1 MKLSDRLQAVAS
13 FVTPGLRVAD
23 IGTDHGYIP
32 IYLTEQGIIPY
43 AIAMDINKGPILR
56 AQENIKENGLEKL
69 IETRLSNGFDKLEP
83 GEADCAVIAGMGGE
97 LITNILNN
105 GRNVV
110 DGLKELVLSPH
121 SEVWLVRKY
130 LHNNDFKI
138 IDEKMIIDEGKFYTI
153 IKVVKGKDEIYSE
166 EDYMYGKILIEKKD
180 EVLMKYICKEYNKV
194 EKIFENIRKN
204 GTDNTKSRISELEKE
219 KEMLTNVINKLENG
233 D

>member
-13 FVTPGLRVAD
+13 FVTHGLRVAD

-32 IYLTEQGIIPY
+32 IYLTEQGIVPY

-97 LITNILNN
+97 LITKILDN
-105 GRNVV
+105 GRNVT
-110 DGLKELVLSPH
+110 DELKELVLSPH

-138 IDEKMIIDEGKFYTI
+138 IDEKMIIDEDKFYTI
-153 IKVVKGKDEIYSE
+153 MKVVKGIDDIYSE

-180 EVLMKYICKEYNKV
+180 EVLMKYIYKEYNKV
-194 EKIFENIRKN
+194 EKIFENISKN
-204 GTDNTKSRISELEKE
+204 GTDNAKSRIAELEKE
-219 KEMLTNVINKLENG
+219 KKMLTNVMNKLENG

>member
-56 AQENIKENGLEKL
+56 AQENIKENSLEKF

-97 LITNILNN
+97 LITDILNN

>member
-56 AQENIKENGLEKL
+56 AQENIKENSLEKF

>member
-83 GEADCAVIAGMGGE
+83 GEADCAVIVGMGGE
-97 LITNILNN
+97 LITKILDN
-105 GRNVV
+105 GRNVT
-110 DGLKELVLSPH
+110 DELKELVLSPH

-138 IDEKMIIDEGKFYTI
+138 IDEKMIIDEDKFYTI
-153 IKVVKGKDEIYSE
+153 MKVVKGIDDIYSE

-180 EVLMKYICKEYNKV
+180 EVLMKYIFKEYNKV
-194 EKIFENIRKN
+194 EKIFENISKN
-204 GTDNTKSRISELEKE
+204 GTDNAKSRIAELEKE
-219 KEMLTNVINKLENG
+219 KKMLTNVMNKLENG

>member
-13 FVTPGLRVAD
+13 FVTPGLRVVD

-56 AQENIKENGLEKL
+56 AQENIKENSLEKF

-180 EVLMKYICKEYNKV
+180 EVLMKYIFKEYNKV
-194 EKIFENIRKN
+194 EKIFENISKN
-204 GTDNTKSRISELEKE
+204 GTDNAKSRIAELEKE
-219 KEMLTNVINKLENG
+219 KKMLTNVMNKLENG

>member
-97 LITNILNN
+97 LIKKILDN
-105 GRNVV
+105 GRNVTYE
-110 DGLKELVLSPH
+110 LKELVLSPH

-138 IDEKMIIDEGKFYTI
+138 IDEKMIVDEGKFYTI
-153 IKVVKGKDEIYSE
+153 MKVIKGKDDIYSE

-180 EVLMKYICKEYNKV
+180 EVLMKYIYKEYNKV
-194 EKIFENIRKN
+194 EKIFENISKN
-204 GTDNTKSRISELEKE
+204 GTDNAKSRIAELEKE
-219 KEMLTNVINKLENG
+219 KKMLTNVINKLENG

>member
-138 IDEKMIIDEGKFYTI
+138 IDEKMIIDEDKFYTI
-153 IKVVKGKDEIYSE
+153 MKVVKGIDDIYSE

-180 EVLMKYICKEYNKV
+180 EVLMKYIYKEYNKV
-194 EKIFENIRKN
+194 EKIFENISKN
-204 GTDNTKSRISELEKE
+204 GTDNAKSRIAELEKE
-219 KEMLTNVINKLENG
+219 KKMLTNVMNKLENG

>member
-13 FVTPGLRVAD
+13 FVTHGLRVAD

-32 IYLTEQGIIPY
+32 IYLTEQGIVPY

-97 LITNILNN
+97 LIIKILDN
-105 GRNVV
+105 GRNVT
-110 DGLKELVLSPH
+110 DELKELVLSPH

-138 IDEKMIIDEGKFYTI
+138 IDEKMIIDEDKFYTI
-153 IKVVKGKDEIYSE
+153 MKVVKGIDDIYSE

-180 EVLMKYICKEYNKV
+180 EVLMKYIYKEYNKV
-194 EKIFENIRKN
+194 EKIFENISKN
-204 GTDNTKSRISELEKE
+204 GTDNAKSRIAELEKE
-219 KEMLTNVINKLENG
+219 KKMLTNVMNKLENG

>member
-180 EVLMKYICKEYNKV
+180 EVLMKYIFKEYNKV
-194 EKIFENIRKN
+194 EKIFENISKN
-204 GTDNTKSRISELEKE
+204 GTDNAKSRIAELEKE
-219 KEMLTNVINKLENG
+219 KKMLTNVMNKLENG

>member
-56 AQENIKENGLEKL
+56 AQENIKENSLEKF

-194 EKIFENIRKN
+194 EKIFENISKN
-204 GTDNTKSRISELEKE
+204 GTDNAKSRIAELEKE
-219 KEMLTNVINKLENG
+219 KKMLTNVMNKLENG

>member
-56 AQENIKENGLEKL
+56 AQENIKENSLEKF

-180 EVLMKYICKEYNKV
+180 EVLMKYIFKEYNKV
-194 EKIFENIRKN
+194 EKIFENISKN
-204 GTDNTKSRISELEKE
+204 GTDNAKSRIAELEKE
-219 KEMLTNVINKLENG
+219 KKMLTNVMNKLENG